1 MEITVVGTGCAKCN
15 KLEEITREAVNELNI
30 EAEIKKMTNIKE
42 IAQTGIL
49 LTPGLII
56 NGKIKLAGK
65 VPSKEEVKKIIK
77 GSL

>member
-30 EAEIKKMTNIKE
+30 KAEIKKMTNIKE